1 MAPSITSI
9 STTTSASAALP
20 EIHLHPPTIM
30 ADKFMQT
37 VLTPAVLEAERH
49 YYGRTYP
56 SFADAPESDALR
68 DEEIEF
74 IESRDS
80 FYLATITENDWPYLQ
95 HRGGPIGFL
104 RVLGPQQ
111 IGFADY
117 GGNRQ
122 MISVGS
128 LAVNDRV
135 SLFLMDYPARER
147 LKLLGHA
154 RVLDAREHPDLVEKV
169 APPGGHAAKV
179 ERLFVIDVLSYDWNC
194 PKFITPRFTA
204 AEVETAVAPLKARI
218 AELEAQLNQ
227 QHP

>member
-1 MAPSITSI
+1 
-9 STTTSASAALP
+9 
-20 EIHLHPPTIM
+20 M

-56 SFADAPESDALR
+56 SFADAPESDALC

-95 HRGGPIGFL
+95 HRGGPIGFV
-104 RVLGPQQ
+104 RVLGPRQ

-154 RVLDAREHPDLVEKV
+154 KVLDAREHPDLVDKV

-179 ERLFVIDVLSYDWNC
+179 ERIFVIDVLSYDWNC

-204 AEVETAVAPLKARI
+204 AEVEAAVAPLKVRI

>member
-1 MAPSITSI
+1 
-9 STTTSASAALP
+9 
-20 EIHLHPPTIM
+20 M
-30 ADKFMQT
+30 ADKFIQT
-37 VLTPAVLEAERH
+37 ALTLAVLEAERH

-56 SFADAPESDALR
+56 SFADAPETDALR
-68 DEEIEF
+68 DQEIEF

-80 FYLATITENDWPYLQ
+80 FYMATITENDWPYLQ
-95 HRGGPIGFL
+95 HRGGPVGFV

-128 LAVNDRV
+128 LAVNQRV

-147 LKLLGHA
+147 LKILGHA
-154 RVLDAREHPDLVEKV
+154 KVLDAREHPDLVEKV
-169 APPGGHAAKV
+169 VPPGGHGAKV
-179 ERLFVIDVLSYDWNC
+179 ERVFVIDVLSYDWNC

-204 AEVETAVAPLKARI
+204 AEVEATVAPLKARI
-218 AELEAQLNQ
+218 AELESQLKLQ
-227 QHP
+227 TP

>member
-1 MAPSITSI
+1 
-9 STTTSASAALP
+9 
-20 EIHLHPPTIM
+20 M

-95 HRGGPIGFL
+95 HRGGPRGFL

-135 SLFLMDYPARER
+135 SLFLMDYPTRER

-179 ERLFVIDVLSYDWNC
+179 ERIFVIDVLSYDWNC

-227 QHP
+227 